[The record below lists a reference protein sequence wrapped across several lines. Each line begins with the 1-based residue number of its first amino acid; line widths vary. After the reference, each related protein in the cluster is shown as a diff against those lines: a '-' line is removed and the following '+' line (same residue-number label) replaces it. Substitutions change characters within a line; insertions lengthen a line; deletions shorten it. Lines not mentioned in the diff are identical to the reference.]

1 MAGAAR
7 LLSALAALFVALPAR
22 AGDPELRYWTV
33 TTPHFRVHYHDG
45 LAELAQRVAGLAERA
60 HAALVPELASAPS
73 QVTQI
78 VLSDS
83 SDDANGLAIA
93 RPYNAILLLV
103 NAPPDMSALGGYDDW
118 YDLLVVHEY
127 THVVHVDSTTGL
139 PGLINAIFGKL
150 YTPNDWQPRFV
161 LEGLGV
167 AMESEHTEGG
177 RLGGTQ
183 YEMYLR
189 ADVLDGR
196 VVPLDQLSNTP
207 RRWPG
212 SNLAY
217 VYGSKFLSWISDVYG
232 PGTFAAVT
240 ADYSD
245 DVIPFGINRSLHR
258 VTGRTYPELYQAF
271 VADLERQVRITKQA
285 IEARGLRQGVR
296 LTRGGQLAFSPRFLA
311 PRCAPDGASSL
322 VYVRDDGHDPAGLYR
337 VPLSPDAGDEH
348 ELLTRA
354 SSRGLAVAPDCGLVF
369 DSVAPSRRRH
379 LLSDL
384 FELEAFERAPGG
396 EEASRRRLSVGRRAR
411 SPDVSPDGR
420 RIAYVTSRAG
430 TTTLRIADRGE
441 DGQLENARVLVPS
454 VRYEQAFTPRFSP
467 DGKRLAYGVWRTGG
481 YRNLR
486 VVELESG
493 EFVELFQDRAID
505 QQPSWSAD
513 GRTLYFSSDRSG
525 VANVYA
531 YELESGRLQQVT
543 NVLTG
548 AYYPEVSPDGRTL
561 VYVGYDSHGF
571 DLYAMPLE
579 PSRFLEPGPA
589 LPPSSPRAPVPPR
602 RYPVRPYSALPTL
615 RPYSLGLRYG
625 TGTFGNALTIQT
637 TGSDALNRHAFT
649 ASITLESEGGEWQ
662 GVLDYAYSRLP
673 FTLHETLYRS
683 VAPRS
688 NYRVGERRETVTEQ
702 QIALGSGID
711 FPLPGE
717 FSSEN
722 LGLSYTVASISHEA
736 PFGKRGDPWSPVPV
750 EPSSG
755 VIATLHAGYRFSNAS
770 GSSYGISAERGL
782 TLTLGVDFADPAIG
796 SESTLHAVQ
805 GSLTGYLEAPWL
817 DHHVLALA
825 VSGGSSGGSYPR
837 RGLYSTGGFAD
848 KPVLDAYT
856 SGLFQSAFVL
866 RGYEPGRFV
875 GSEYALFNAEYRF
888 PLLEVQR
895 GISTLPIFLDR
906 VSATVFADY
915 GGAYFA
921 VAPDAPFDVLH
932 FGTGAELWFSLTL
945 GYHYGA
951 TLRLGAARGFD
962 DAPPAGERGA
972 RAISAI
978 RTYFV
983 AASGF

>member
-1 MAGAAR
+1 VQLR
-7 LLSALAALFVALPAR
+7 LLIALAALFVASPAR

-45 LAELAQRVAGLAERA
+45 LGELAQRVAGLAERA
-60 HAALVPELASAPS
+60 HSVLVPELATAPS

-93 RPYNAILLLV
+93 RPYNAILLLA

-127 THVVHVDSTTGL
+127 THVVHIDSTTGL

-150 YTPNDWQPRFV
+150 YTPNDWQPRFI

-167 AMESEHTEGG
+167 AMESEHTDGG
-177 RLGGTQ
+177 RLGSSQ

-217 VYGSKFLSWISDVYG
+217 VYGSRFLAWISDVYG

-245 DVIPFGINRSLHR
+245 DVIPFGINRSLRR
-258 VTGRTYPELYQAF
+258 VTGRTYPELYRAF
-271 VADLERQVRITKQA
+271 VADLERDVRKTARA
-285 IEARGLRQGVR
+285 IELRGLRQGVR
-296 LTRGGQLAFSPRFLA
+296 LTRRGQQAASPRFLP
-311 PRCAPDGASSL
+311 PRCAPEGVASV
-322 VYVRDDGHDPAGLYR
+322 VYARDDGHDPAGLYR
-337 VPLSPDAGDEH
+337 VPVAPGSDGGY

-354 SSRGLAVAPDCGLVF
+354 TSRGLSVAPDCAIVF

-384 FELEAFERAPGG
+384 FELEPFERAPEGVEG
-396 EEASRRRLSVGRRAR
+396 ARRRLSVGRRAR
-411 SPDVSPDGR
+411 SPDVSPDGS

-430 TTTLRIADRGE
+430 TTTVRIADRTK
-441 DGQLENARVLVPS
+441 DGRIANERVLVPS

-486 VVELESG
+486 VVELASG
-493 EFVELFQDRAID
+493 AFIELFEDRAID

-513 GRTLYFSSDRSG
+513 GKTLYFTSDRSG

-531 YELESGRLQQVT
+531 YELETGTLRQVT

-548 AYYPEVSPDGRTL
+548 AYYPEVSADGRTL
-561 VYVGYDSHGF
+561 IYVGYDSQGF
-571 DLYAMPLE
+571 DLYSMPLE
-579 PSRFLEPGPA
+579 PSRFLEPAPA
-589 LPPSSPRAPVPPR
+589 PLPRAGRASVAPR

-615 RPYSLGLRYG
+615 RPYSLGLSYG

-649 ASITLESEGGEWQ
+649 ASITLESEGEWQ
-662 GVLDYAYSRLP
+662 GLFDYSFSRLP

-683 VAPRS
+683 VSPRS
-688 NYRVGERRETVTEQ
+688 NYRVGETRETVTEQ
-702 QIALGSGID
+702 LVALGSGID

-717 FSSEN
+717 FSSES
-722 LGLSYTVASISHEA
+722 LGLSYTVASFSHEA
-736 PFGKRGDPWSPVPV
+736 PFGTRGDPWAPVPV

-755 VIATLHAGYRFSNAS
+755 VVATVHAGYRFSNAS

-796 SESTLHAVQ
+796 SESTLRAVQ
-805 GSLTGYLEAPWL
+805 GSLTGYLEAPWS

-825 VSGGSSGGSYPR
+825 ASGGSSGGTYPR

-848 KPVLDAYT
+848 QPVLDAYT

-888 PLLEVQR
+888 PLLDLQR

-921 VAPDAPFDVLH
+921 VDPDDPLDVLH
-932 FGTGAELWFSLTL
+932 FGTGAELWISLTL

-951 TLRLGAARGFD
+951 TLRLGAARGF
-962 DAPPAGERGA
+962 GEAASEGDGSA
-972 RAISAI
+972 RRMSAI
-978 RTYFV
+978 QTYFV